1 MESQAEAPDRTRWEA
16 LRDPVTMWLFLVAF
30 LVVVLVIV
38 GGYTRLSRAGLSIV
52 EWDVVTGILPPIG
65 QDAWEESFE
74 LYQQTP
80 EYQLVNAD
88 MTIAAYQQ
96 IFYIEWTHRLIGRI
110 AGMLVVFPLL
120 WFMWKRIVTPRESIR
135 YWLVAA
141 GFGIQ
146 GAIGWVMVSSGLE
159 DSPVVSE
166 FRLTIHLLAA
176 LTLLGIVLWM
186 ALDQIDAARARAAYG
201 LSRSI
206 RVLSWVVFASVI
218 FQIAYG
224 GLVAGLKAGH
234 LSNTWPLMFGY
245 LLPRGILTTAD
256 PTFMSLFE
264 PLGSHWIHRWF
275 AFVVAALGVALFVAV
290 RRRAN
295 RAHRLEPLTM
305 LLLVV
310 IAIQISLGVSVILL
324 GVPKYFALLH
334 QVVGIAVFCIALLI
348 VHAVESRARSDR
360 DITGN
365 LPASVQ

>member
-1 MESQAEAPDRTRWEA
+1 
-16 LRDPVTMWLFLVAF
+16 
-30 LVVVLVIV
+30 
-38 GGYTRLSRAGLSIV
+38 
-52 EWDVVTGILPPIG
+52 
-65 QDAWEESFE
+65 
-74 LYQQTP
+74 
-80 EYQLVNAD
+80 
-88 MTIAAYQQ
+88 
-96 IFYIEWTHRLIGRI
+96 
-110 AGMLVVFPLL
+110 
-120 WFMWKRIVTPRESIR
+120 
-135 YWLVAA
+135 
-141 GFGIQ
+141 
-146 GAIGWVMVSSGLE
+146 MVSSGLE